1 MKADVESQ
9 VYTLRGLRIFVAIFW
24 ALVLVFAFTQG
35 GIGAAFAVVVA
46 AICGGIYAV
55 LGLTV
60 KYAKGEIV
68 FKPRDE
74 GDA

>member
-46 AICGGIYAV
+46 TICGIAYAV
-55 LGLTV
+55 LGMTIKSV
-60 KYAKGEIV
+60 KGEIV
-68 FKPRDE
+68 IKPTE